1 MVEMAVELLLAAL
14 LMLTV
19 VWCALVHQRLRRLRA
34 DKGEMEGFIAA
45 LSAVTE
51 RAEAAIAGLRGV
63 GEATRQELEKQEEA
77 ARRRT
82 EDLARAMD
90 GAQRLLRRFESVQ
103 QQVARQ
109 PVDFER
115 RDARDRPAVRPS
127 ATPDA
132 ETPPTRRN
140 TPPDP
145 AGPRPKISDELL
157 RVLQGLR

>member
-1 MVEMAVELLLAAL
+1 MVDMAVELLLAAL

-45 LSAVTE
+45 LTAVTE

-63 GEATRQELEKQEEA
+63 GETTRQELERQEDTT
-77 ARRRT
+77 RRRT

-90 GAQRLLRRFESVQ
+90 GAQRLLRRLETAQ
-103 QQVARQ
+103 QQAIRQ
-109 PVDFER
+109 SGELDR
-115 RDARDRPAVRPS
+115 REIRERPS
-127 ATPDA
+127 ARSPSPA
-132 ETPPTRRN
+132 EAEAAPARRN
-140 TPPDP
+140 DP
-145 AGPRPKISDELL
+145 AEAAAPRPRISDELL

>member
-1 MVEMAVELLLAAL
+1 M
-14 LMLTV
+14 
-19 VWCALVHQRLRRLRA
+19 
-34 DKGEMEGFIAA
+34 
-45 LSAVTE
+45 TE

>member
-1 MVEMAVELLLAAL
+1 MAVELLLAAL

-45 LSAVTE
+45 LTAVTE

-63 GEATRQELEKQEEA
+63 GETTRQELERQESA

-90 GAQRLLRRFESVQ
+90 GAQRMLRRFESAQ
-103 QQVARQ
+103 QQASR
-109 PVDFER
+109 PTAEPDR
-115 RDARDRPAVRPS
+115 RETRDRQTARPANPI
-127 ATPDA
+127 
-132 ETPPTRRN
+132 ETEAPPTRVS
-140 TPPDP
+140 PPSE
-145 AGPRPKISDELL
+145 AGGPRPRISDELL